1 MTRNQ
6 LPEGVGKKIVEA
18 LKRQAEADI
27 SPIEEIPAAVGN
39 NLPLTEQEVPQ
50 EINAEEPVIET
61 NDDVIVEESEELV
74 NVKDEDII
82 NQPLFT
88 LPEPEQK
95 AEENIVQPQVN
106 IVQPQVQEQQ
116 LFFSKTPLNQE
127 RLEKTVMEATSQVTM
142 PANVATLRKL
152 IMGLPAGV
160 TKQTGAQI
168 IKQTFEAMGMPI
180 SSVLKE
186 AQMFQEELNSSTRE
200 YMIKIQEYKTQI
212 MQLEKAVQ
220 DYQQHISQVNDLIS
234 LFLSS
239 ER

>member
-27 SPIEEIPAAVGN
+27 SPIEEMPAAVGN
-39 NLPLTEQEVPQ
+39 NLPLS
-50 EINAEEPVIET
+50 EEKDTNEMNYET
-61 NDDVIVEESEELV
+61 AVENNDDIIIEETEETA
-74 NVKDEDII
+74 NVQDEDII
-82 NQPLFT
+82 NQPLF
-88 LPEPEQK
+88 EIPEQEQETQ
-95 AEENIVQPQVN
+95 AGISAPQINKSEPVYYT
-106 IVQPQVQEQQ
+106 
-116 LFFSKTPLNQE
+116 KTPLTKE
-127 RLEKTVMEATSQVTM
+127 RLEKTVMEAASQVSM

-168 IKQTFEAMGMPI
+168 IKQTFEAMGMPM
-180 SSVLKE
+180 SNVLKE

-212 MQLEKAVQ
+212 MQLEKSVQ

>member
-27 SPIEEIPAAVGN
+27 SPIEEMPAAVGN
-39 NLPLTEQEVPQ
+39 NLPLSEEKDTD
-50 EINAEEPVIET
+50 EIKYDTTVEN
-61 NDDVIVEESEELV
+61 NDDIIIEETEETA
-74 NVKDEDII
+74 NVQDEDII
-82 NQPLFT
+82 NQPLF
-88 LPEPEQK
+88 EIPEQ
-95 AEENIVQPQVN
+95 E
-106 IVQPQVQEQQ
+106 QETRAVPVSQINEREP
-116 LFFSKTPLNQE
+116 LYYTKTPLTQE
-127 RLEKTVMEATSQVTM
+127 RLEKTVMDATSQVSM

-168 IKQTFEAMGMPI
+168 IKQTFEAMGMPM
-180 SSVLKE
+180 SNVLKE

-212 MQLEKAVQ
+212 MQLEKSVQ
-220 DYQQHISQVNDLIS
+220 DYQQHITQVNDLIS

>member
-27 SPIEEIPAAVGN
+27 SPIEEEPAVVGN
-39 NLPLTEQEVPQ
+39 NLPLTD
-50 EINAEEPVIET
+50 EEDMKFNFNET
-61 NDDVIVEESEELV
+61 TADNNDNEIVEEIEEV
-74 NVKDEDII
+74 EKAEEAEETPHDDDII
-82 NQPLFT
+82 NQPLFNI
-88 LPEPEQK
+88 PEHEQEVQNNIPNIQFNQNEAVYYTK
-95 AEENIVQPQVN
+95 A
-106 IVQPQVQEQQ
+106 Q
-116 LFFSKTPLNQE
+116 LTKE
-127 RLEKTVMEATSQVTM
+127 RLEKTVLEASSQVSM

-180 SSVLKE
+180 STVLKE

-212 MQLEKAVQ
+212 MQFEKAVQ
-220 DYQQHISQVNDLIS
+220 DYQQHITQINDLIS

>member
-27 SPIEEIPAAVGN
+27 SPIEEEPAVVGN
-39 NLPLTEQEVPQ
+39 NLPLTD
-50 EINAEEPVIET
+50 EEDMKFNFNET
-61 NDDVIVEESEELV
+61 TVDNNDNEIVEEIEEV
-74 NVKDEDII
+74 EKAEEAEETPHDDDII
-82 NQPLFT
+82 NQPLFNI
-88 LPEPEQK
+88 PEHEQ
-95 AEENIVQPQVN
+95 EVQNNIPN
-106 IVQPQVQEQQ
+106 IQFNQNEAVYYT
-116 LFFSKTPLNQE
+116 KTPLTKE
-127 RLEKTVMEATSQVTM
+127 RLEKTVLEASSQVSM

-180 SSVLKE
+180 STVLKE

-212 MQLEKAVQ
+212 MQFEKAVQ
-220 DYQQHISQVNDLIS
+220 DYQQHITQINDLIS